1 MRRTNSIGVAVLL
14 VAQLSVAC
22 AYRVSTPVPLPPD
35 PDPDD
40 REAYTIGV
48 TDVLRISVWKNPEL
62 EVVVP
67 VRPDGK
73 VSFPLLDDVQAE
85 GLKVI
90 ELKDVIARE
99 LVEFIVA
106 PDVTVIVV
114 EMNSQF
120 VSVLGAVVH
129 NGRVTITRDLR
140 VMEAI
145 ALSGGFTTF
154 AKKSQIRIV
163 RRGKNGEESEY
174 RFNYDAYLKGRA
186 PGSNIVL
193 KNGDTIIVPL

>member
-129 NGRVTITRDLR
+129 NGRVPITRDLR

-163 RRGKNGEESEY
+163 RRGKNGEELEY